1 MPTILRHPALLFLL
15 LTTFLPAH
23 AQQEPELPVL
33 EQPAETDDELA
44 APEQTV
50 QLEAESDAVIAQRLD
65 DILTATGRFQDVD
78 VRVEDGVV
86 FLSGQTERESFK
98 ESARELALRT
108 EDVVFV
114 VNNIEVVETVESIWD
129 FGPAWAELR
138 AIGRQT
144 VRSLPLIVLGLAI
157 VLATIAGGR
166 VVAWL
171 TRNVLRRRV
180 ESQIVREVVVK
191 TVVVFVI
198 ILGVYFFLRLAGLTR
213 LAVTMLG
220 GTGLFGLIVGFA
232 FRDIAENYLASLLI
246 SVQKPF
252 RIGDTIEVEG
262 NIGIV
267 QKVTTRGTVLMAFD
281 GNFIQLANSTVYKS
295 TIRNMTANP
304 NTRFDFVVGIGYD
317 NSITQA
323 QEVVMQVLH
332 DHPAVLAEPEPMVL
346 VERLGAATI
355 DLRVYYWFNIQ
366 EFSLLKVQSAVMRL
380 TVRALIDAGISLP
393 DEAREMVFPKGVPV
407 RMLQPE
413 EEARKE
419 EAVEHRTAEKRRH
432 ESAAQATE
440 SEGDLTSEVQD
451 LQAQADAA
459 RTPEEGRDLLE
470 EK

>member
-1 MPTILRHPALLFLL
+1 MCRTFRYAIILLIAFTPFGPPTV
-15 LTTFLPAH
+15 
-23 AQQEPELPVL
+23 AQQPEVPVVQEPAKE
-33 EQPAETDDELA
+33 DELA
-44 APEQTV
+44 APMHTV
-50 QLEAESDAVIAQRLD
+50 QLEAESDAAIAQRLD
-65 DILTATGRFQDVD
+65 DILTATGRFSDVD
-78 VRVEDGVV
+78 VRVENGVV
-86 FLSGQTERESFK
+86 FLSGEATRESFK

-114 VNNIEVVETVESIWD
+114 VNNIAVVEPIESIWD
-129 FGPAWAELR
+129 FAPAWAEIR
-138 AIGRQT
+138 TIGRQT
-144 VRSLPLIVLGLAI
+144 VRSLPLLVLGLAI

-166 VVAWL
+166 VVARL
-171 TRNVLRRRV
+171 TRHSLRGRV

-198 ILGVYFFLRLAGLTR
+198 ILGIYFFLRLAGLTR

-262 NIGIV
+262 NIGVV

-304 NTRFDFVVGIGYD
+304 KTRLDFVVGIGYD

-323 QEVVMQVLH
+323 QEVVLQVLH
-332 DHPAVLAEPEPMVL
+332 DHPAVLADPEPQVL
-346 VERLGAATI
+346 VERLGASTI
-355 DLRVYYWFNIQ
+355 DLRVYYWFNIH
-366 EFSLLKVQSAVMRL
+366 EFSLLKVRSAVMRL
-380 TVRALIDAGISLP
+380 TVRALVEAGISLP
-393 DEAREMVFPKGVPV
+393 DEAREIVFPKSVPV
-407 RMLQPE
+407 RMLEPE

-419 EAVEHRTAEKRRH
+419 EAVEHRVAERRRH
-432 ESAAQATE
+432 ESTAQATE
-440 SEGDLTSEVQD
+440 SEGDLTSEVGE
-451 LQAQADAA
+451 LQAQANAA